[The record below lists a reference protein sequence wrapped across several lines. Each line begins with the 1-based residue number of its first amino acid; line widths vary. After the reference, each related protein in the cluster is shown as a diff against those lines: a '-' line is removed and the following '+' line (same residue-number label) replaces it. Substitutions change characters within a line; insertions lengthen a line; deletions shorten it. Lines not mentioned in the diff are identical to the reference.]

1 MRFLISSFL
10 LLISFSTSVSVYAA
24 GVEDLAWMKG
34 RWAGNLGPATLEETW
49 NEPRAGTMVAVV
61 RMSSPQGVGF
71 VEMIVIN
78 EEDDTL
84 VLRLQQ
90 FSATFEPLMPEPHKM
105 VMSGQ
110 TESSITFTAES
121 GPLTKLGYASD
132 GATFTLSGENAQGP
146 FEAKLDAID

>member
-1 MRFLISSFL
+1 MRALLSSFL
-10 LLISFSTSVSVYAA
+10 LMISFSTYAA

-61 RMSSPQGVGF
+61 RMSSPEGVGF
-71 VEMIVIN
+71 VELIVIN
-78 EEDDTL
+78 EENDTL

-90 FSATFEPLMPEPHKM
+90 FSATFEPLMPEPHRM

-110 TESSITFTAES
+110 TESSITFAAES
-121 GPLTKLGYASD
+121 GPLTKLGYSSD
-132 GATFTLSGENAQGP
+132 GTTFALSGENAQGP
-146 FEAKLDAID
+146 FEATLNAID

>member
-1 MRFLISSFL
+1 MRTLLSSL
-10 LLISFSTSVSVYAA
+10 LLLSSTASFAA
-24 GVEDLAWMKG
+24 GVEDLSWMKG

-49 NEPRAGTMVAVV
+49 NEPKAGTMVAVV

-71 VEMIVIN
+71 VELIVIN

-90 FSATFEPLMPEPHKM
+90 FSATFEPIMPTPHKM
-105 VMSGQ
+105 VMSEQ

-121 GPLTKLGYASD
+121 GPLTKLGYSSD
-132 GATFTLSGENAQGP
+132 GNTFTLKGENAQGP
-146 FEAKLDAID
+146 FEAKLDAVD